1 MVNMCELRKITEV
14 PFPYSQLLGHSLVK
28 NIAVCWDQVKN
39 RSMSN
44 GFSNSSIVILRFL
57 SYMMVLQ
64 WLASPVVASQLIS
77 KWWWAGAAI
86 WLLSTSYWTL
96 RLALKITLERM
107 EMWDGS
113 NLWYVHIYC
122 NHNVYIYNHMNG
134 GISIQKQ
141 VILGYLGQGFDTL
154 PI

>member
-1 MVNMCELRKITEV
+1 MASVGYHQGTRSIKAHQGVSRIQGMVNMCELRKITEV
-14 PFPYSQLLGHSLVK
+14 PFPFPYSQLLGHSLVQYCR
-28 NIAVCWDQVKN
+28 VLRPKN

-107 EMWDGS
+107 DMWDGS
-113 NLWYVHIYC
+113 NLWYVHIQK
-122 NHNVYIYNHMNG
+122 YN
-134 GISIQKQ
+134 I
-141 VILGYLGQGFDTL
+141 
-154 PI
+154 